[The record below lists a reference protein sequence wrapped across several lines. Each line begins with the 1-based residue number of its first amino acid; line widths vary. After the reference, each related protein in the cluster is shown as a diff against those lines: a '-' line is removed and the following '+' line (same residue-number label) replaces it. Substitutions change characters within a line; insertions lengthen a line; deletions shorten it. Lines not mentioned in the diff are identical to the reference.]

1 MKLRNGILLSL
12 LISFITACSSTG
24 DKVTSYT
31 DSTSTTSSV
40 QSTYQPNDSYVGVI
54 VNFTKWHWYK
64 LPDEDRRSQEQA
76 MYFALDNVG
85 NGESTSWWNNDTG
98 TNGTLLV
105 VSTYPQGSGYC
116 RVVISRLTYK
126 NKMRDFKE
134 TACKAPGPPGRR
146 FVRY

>member
-98 TNGTLLV
+98 TNGTVLV

-134 TACKAPGPPGRR
+134 TACKETGHPGWR